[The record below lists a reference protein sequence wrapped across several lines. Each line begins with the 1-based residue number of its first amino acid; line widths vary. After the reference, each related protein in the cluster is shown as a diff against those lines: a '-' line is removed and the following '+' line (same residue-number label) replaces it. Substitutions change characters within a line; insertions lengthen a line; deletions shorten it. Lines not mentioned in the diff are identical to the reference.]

1 MSTSSPRGIRLFAF
15 PALMLGAVL
24 LLGAVLYWQL
34 EAFQKNIQQETLASI
49 QEATELFESLTAPLL
64 REGRLQEVRE
74 ICDDFTRD
82 SLRLTV
88 IRADGT
94 VIADST
100 RHDADALENHRLR
113 EEVQG
118 ALNGAPVAVTRQS
131 ESTGKWMTYYATLL
145 DTPADGP
152 YILRAAVSTD
162 RTSRILLLS
171 RRLFWGTLALGVAA
185 VALLT
190 LHVWRRLYRP
200 LERLQ
205 ESMSLIADGALDTPI
220 PVPSRGLVRKIAKNV
235 RGMTGQLRKQLREM
249 QRLEE
254 FRKDFISN
262 ISHEIKTPLTAI
274 ITAVETLQEA
284 PELPEEQQKRLLAML
299 CSQSQRLNNLVQD
312 ILALASLEHRQEE
325 RRGDFVPLDLREVAK
340 SCLEEVRELA
350 DQKKCNLALVASRE
364 AWVLGDPQLL
374 SQAIGNLLRNA
385 LKYSGSQSVTLVIT
399 QTDDAITL
407 ACVDHGCGIP
417 KEHWPRIFERFY
429 RVDKQRSRSQGG
441 TGLGLAI
448 VKHTLQLHQGSA
460 EIDETPGGG
469 STFRIVLPKA
479 KGEGS
484 RE

>member
-1 MSTSSPRGIRLFAF
+1 MSSSPPRGIRLFTF
-15 PALMLGAVL
+15 PALLMGGIL
-24 LLGAVLYWQL
+24 LLGGLLYWQL
-34 EAFQKNIQQETLASI
+34 EAFQKNIRQETLASI
-49 QEATELFESLTAPLL
+49 QEATELFKSLTAPLL

-74 ICDDFTRD
+74 LCDNFTRD

-94 VIADST
+94 VVADST

-118 ALNGAPVAVTRQS
+118 ALNGTPVAANRQS

-145 DTPADGP
+145 EGPADGP
-152 YILRAAVSTD
+152 YILRTAVGTD
-162 RTSRILLLS
+162 RTSRILMLS

-185 VALLT
+185 AGLLT

-220 PVPSRGLVRKIAKNV
+220 PVPSRGLVRKIARNV
-235 RGMTGQLRKQLREM
+235 RAMTGQLRKQLREM
-249 QRLEE
+249 QRMEE

-262 ISHEIKTPLTAI
+262 VSHEIKTPLTAI

-284 PELPEEQQKRLLAML
+284 PDLPDGQKKRLLAML
-299 CSQSQRLNNLVQD
+299 CSQSQRLNSLVQD
-312 ILALASLEHRQEE
+312 ILALAALEHRQEE

-340 SCLEEVRELA
+340 GCLEDARELA
-350 DQKKCNLALVASRE
+350 GQQKCTLALAASRE
-364 AWVLGDPQLL
+364 AWVQGDPQLL

-399 QTDDAITL
+399 QTGKIVTL

-417 KEHWPRIFERFY
+417 REHWPRIFERFY

-469 STFRIVLPKA
+469 STFRIQLPRHDA
-479 KGEGS
+479 
-484 RE
+484 